1 MSVLLALLTVV
12 LVLTCLFMVLV
23 ILMQRA
29 KSDGG
34 VGAAL
39 GGGMAESAFG
49 GETGNVLSRATT
61 YAAITFFVLAFGLY
75 LGRIHQHRVAENEVP
90 EGLPTM
96 PELMP
101 ETPATPETL
110 PSTGVEPSTIT
121 PPEGGALVPPPVEG
135 SESPAPDTAAPP
147 VTEGTPGPSNPD
159 AAAETP

>member
-1 MSVLLALLTVV
+1 MNVILALVTVV

-61 YAAITFFVLAFGLY
+61 GAAILFFVLAFGLY
-75 LGRIHQHRVAENEVP
+75 LGRIHQHRVEQRETP
-90 EGLPTM
+90 EGLPTL
-96 PELMP
+96 PGLM
-101 ETPATPETL
+101 PATPETL
-110 PSTGVEPSTIT
+110 PPVGPDGAATPAGTGVVPAD
-121 PPEGGALVPPPVEG
+121 GASLVPPTTEATPAG
-135 SESPAPDTAAPP
+135 TATDTPAPAAEAPA
-147 VTEGTPGPSNPD
+147 GTP
-159 AAAETP
+159 